1 MRKKQYIHPE
11 CSCDEISFSLLQ
23 SSGTNIYDKET
34 ESGLIRT
41 NATEVVNTNYTH
53 SNDYEGQS
61 IITKGVD
68 VVVCGPVLRLQ
79 PAHACR

>member
-23 SSGTNIYDKET
+23 SSGNIYDKET

-41 NATEVVNTNYTH
+41 NATELDASWAEVKSSGNGRWNIW
-53 SNDYEGQS
+53 E
-61 IITKGVD
+61 
-68 VVVCGPVLRLQ
+68 
-79 PAHACR
+79 

>member
-23 SSGTNIYDKET
+23 SSGTNIYDNVT

-41 NATEVVNTNYTH
+41 NATVLDASWAEVKSSDNGRWNIW
-53 SNDYEGQS
+53 E
-61 IITKGVD
+61 
-68 VVVCGPVLRLQ
+68 
-79 PAHACR
+79 